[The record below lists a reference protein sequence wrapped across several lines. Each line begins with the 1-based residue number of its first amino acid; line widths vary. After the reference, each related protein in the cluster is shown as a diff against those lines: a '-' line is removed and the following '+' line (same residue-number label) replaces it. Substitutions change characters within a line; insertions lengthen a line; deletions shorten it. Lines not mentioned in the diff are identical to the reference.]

1 MNKTRVNAFCF
12 TILMATILM
21 FAGVA
26 LAAPVPDTGQTKCC
40 DLHFA
45 PKINEYNNY

>member
-26 LAAPVPDTGQTKCC
+26 WAAPVPDTGQTKCYDVSGNVITC
-40 DLHFA
+40 PL
-45 PKINEYNNY
+45 PG